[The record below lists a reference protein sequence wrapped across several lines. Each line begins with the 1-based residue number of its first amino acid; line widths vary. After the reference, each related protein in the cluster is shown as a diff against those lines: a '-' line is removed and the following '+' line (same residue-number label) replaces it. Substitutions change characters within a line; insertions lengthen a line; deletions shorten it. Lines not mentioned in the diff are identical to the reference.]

1 MTKIFFKTFGC
12 RTNIVD
18 TQIMKTNIKD
28 FIATYDEKDAD
39 IVVVNSCTVTN
50 GADSDVRA
58 YINKINKLPNK
69 PNIVYTGCGSLSQG
83 KTLLQEDKINKLF
96 TPNHK
101 ENIDQILKNSRQ
113 SYEAH
118 DFAHIDETI
127 IDDYQDKTKA
137 FVKIQEGCDFS
148 CGYCIIPQ
156 VRGRSR
162 SYEPSF
168 ILKQIKTLVDRGFGE
183 FVLTGTNIGSYDKK
197 GRYSLPSLLKDI
209 HDIKGVRRVRFG
221 SVEPS
226 QITDEFKE
234 ILDEPWIAK
243 HLHIALQHTS
253 ETMLKIMN
261 RRNNFKT
268 DIKLLEFLSQKGF
281 AIGTD
286 FIVAHPGETEAIWQD
301 AMINFKR
308 LPLTHIHCFRYSPR
322 KGTKSALLNIDI
334 DGNKAKERLNYIKE
348 IVEQNNYDFRL
359 VKQPLKVLIEK
370 EKDGVYIGFDQFY
383 NKLKIK
389 SSIDIRKK
397 WINIKDY
404 EVKTDYNLG
413 SAFI

>member
-1 MTKIFFKTFGC
+1 M
-12 RTNIVD
+12 
-18 TQIMKTNIKD
+18 QIIKTNIKD
-28 FIATYDEKDAD
+28 YTTTYDEKDAD

-58 YINKINKLPNK
+58 YINKLNKLPNK

-83 KTLLQEDKINKLF
+83 KRFLLENKIDKLF

-101 ENIDQILKNSRQ
+101 EKIDQILKNLQ
-113 SYEAH
+113 QCYDTQ
-118 DFAHIDETI
+118 DFAHIDDTI
-127 IDDYQDKTKA
+127 IEDYQDKTKA
-137 FVKIQEGCDFS
+137 FIKIQEGCDFS

-156 VRGRSR
+156 VRGHSR

-183 FVLTGTNIGSYDKK
+183 FVLTGTNIGSYGKK
-197 GRYSLPSLLKDI
+197 GRYTLPSLLKDI
-209 HDIKGVRRVRFG
+209 HNIKGVCRVRFG

-243 HLHIALQHTS
+243 QLHIALQHTS

-268 DIKLLEFLSQKGF
+268 DIKLLEFLSEKGF

-286 FIVAHPGETEAIWQD
+286 FIVGHPGETEAIWQE
-301 AMINFKR
+301 AVTNFKL

-322 KGTKSALLNIDI
+322 KGTKSALLKTDI
-334 DGNKAKERLNYIKE
+334 DGNIAKERLNYIKE
-348 IVEQNNYDFRL
+348 IVAQNNHNFRL
-359 VKQPLKVLIEK
+359 LKQPLKVLIEQEK
-370 EKDGVYIGFDQFY
+370 EGIYIGFDQFY

-389 SSIDIRKK
+389 SSIDICKK
-397 WINIKDY
+397 WITIKDY